1 MGGAVALYL
10 RGVHIMLHRH
20 RTLAILGW
28 LLGWELLCSMALAGA
43 AERYVISL
51 PKSQFQFKAYSLLN
65 NALGTFHT
73 FSGEIVADAQQLSA
87 SQVRF
92 SLDVASIDTK
102 NEKRDKHLRSEDFL
116 FVERYPKITFVSTD
130 IIKDGFS
137 YAVQGDLEIRGVTKR
152 VTISVTVEQRQ
163 NEMVVQGGI
172 SLNRQDFG
180 VNYNAFFNPV
190 QNKVDVMFTIVGV
203 KP

>member
-1 MGGAVALYL
+1 
-10 RGVHIMLHRH
+10 MLHRH
-20 RTLAILGW
+20 RTLAVLGW
-28 LLGWELLCSMALAGA
+28 LLGWELLFSLVLASA

-73 FSGEIVADAQQLSA
+73 FSGEIVANAQQLSA
-87 SQVRF
+87 SQVHF
-92 SLDVASIDTK
+92 SLDATSIDTK

-116 FVERYPKITFVSTD
+116 FVERYPKITFVSMD
-130 IIKDGFS
+130 IIKDGSS

-152 VTISVTVEQRQ
+152 VTIPVTVEQRPD
-163 NEMVVQGGI
+163 EMVVQGRI